1 MDVIYIIN
9 SVGLVP
15 IAVIVQLLSCGLLK
29 GNMAHMFE
37 TKLDSIYEVA
47 FGMSQMD
54 IKGFRRLR
62 TISQL
67 SFESMP
73 QILI

>member
-1 MDVIYIIN
+1 MDIIYIIN

-15 IAVIVQLLSCGLLK
+15 IAVLIQLLSCGMLK

-37 TKLDSIYEVA
+37 EKLDHIYEFI

-73 QILI
+73 